1 MKTAVCNGVTVKIG
15 DVVAFKSDIE
25 QWGLVIDIKH
35 NWMGDELVLENVH
48 GFEGH
53 YIGGQTVT
61 IERASDCWAD

>member
-1 MKTAVCNGVTVKIG
+1 
-15 DVVAFKSDIE
+15 VAFKSDIE

-35 NWMGDELVLENVH
+35 NWMGDELVLENKN

-61 IERASDCWAD
+61 KERASDCWAD